1 MWGAT
6 RLSAWIIYRITISI
20 HAPRV
25 GSDQIGSAVG
35 RWRNISIH
43 APRVGSDG
51 TGSGRGF
58 RVLISIHAPR
68 VGSDFGCA
76 WVKGVAA
83 YFNPRSPCGE
93 RPPRHRDDLPQQDFN
108 PRSPCG
114 ERQHS
119 FRPQVLTLGFQS
131 TLPVW
136 GATDF
141 YNPMFANLGISI
153 HAPRVGSDRI
163 SQRIQAG
170 RGISIHA
177 PRVGSDILAAQ
188 KRQED
193 WNFNPRSPCGERLST
208 PVNTPGT
215 IRFQSTLPVWGATI
229 CVMVLFVS
237 AVNFNPRSPCG
248 ERLSIFTVSPDSLRF
263 QSTLPVWGAT
273 NRHQPKR
280 PDSSIS
286 IHAPRVG
293 SDVPS
298 RLCVPVLPYF
308 NPRSPCG
315 ERPLFVQSV

>member
-1 MWGAT
+1 MAVDQTRLFISIHAPRVGSDSRRPGIGLLGCISIHAPRVGSDGTKPGSVIRNGDFNPRSPCGERPAVPYIRITPGVFQSTLPVWGAT
-6 RLSAWIIYRITISI
+6 ERPDSKASRFFISI

-215 IRFQSTLPVWGATI
+215 IRFQSTLPVWGATPP
-229 CVMVLFVS
+229 M
-237 AVNFNPRSPCG
+237 
-248 ERLSIFTVSPDSLRF
+248 
-263 QSTLPVWGAT
+263 
-273 NRHQPKR
+273 
-280 PDSSIS
+280 
-286 IHAPRVG
+286 
-293 SDVPS
+293 
-298 RLCVPVLPYF
+298 
-308 NPRSPCG
+308 
-315 ERPLFVQSV
+315 